1 MSFEPNPPPALEI
14 RSIWEDD
21 GIFEVSVR
29 ARNGTFCGE
38 CRCYTTREE
47 MQRLAATIGGFPKT
61 VADEV
66 RFSTYASDRFAHFG
80 LHFCC
85 TDGSGHTVVRV
96 TIADVVHYSNAR
108 PVNNLAEFDLPAE
121 PAAIDAFAR
130 ELAELSTAGVRAV
143 TAVLNG
149 KA

>member
-21 GIFEVSVR
+21 GIFEISVR
-29 ARNGTFCGE
+29 ARNGAFCGE

-47 MQRLAATIGGFPKT
+47 MKKLAAAITGFPRT

-66 RFSTYASDRFAHFG
+66 RFSTCSSDSFAHFG
-80 LHFCC
+80 VHIFC
-85 TDGSGHTVVRV
+85 TDGSGHTVARV
-96 TIADVVHYSNAR
+96 KIADVVHYSNAR

-121 PAAIDAFAR
+121 PAAIDAFVR